1 MSHNH
6 SKAIITMAVG
16 GSYLANWR
24 SVCEPNWRAYAQRH
38 GYDIICIDHLLDD
51 SPRGRA
57 RRLTWQKCL
66 ILEQEFVQRYE
77 RVVWLDADVLIN
89 VNLAPCM
96 TAGVPPEKV
105 GVLDSWW
112 APSPEWR
119 EECLKRTFE
128 YWGDNSV
135 VNYDPHDYYRQYGFP
150 KTFDAAPRNG
160 MMVLSPA
167 HHRDLLK
174 RNCYDYE
181 DRGMHWNDEMR
192 PFAYELMNAGCAH
205 WLDARFDLNWWEWRI
220 MHYPFLVNP
229 RRPRRW
235 GERVRQKLARA
246 LGTDTLLE
254 ARRACVNATFCQF
267 FSMHFASNT
276 KDDMLL
282 VDLTLKSPR
291 DCRI

>member
-1 MSHNH
+1 MNH
-6 SKAIITMAVG
+6 SKAIVTMAVG

-24 SVCEPNWRAYAQRH
+24 RVCEPNWQAYAQRH

-51 SPRGRA
+51 SPRAQA
-57 RRLTWQKCL
+57 RRVTWQKCL
-66 ILEQEFVQRYE
+66 ILEQESVQRYE
-77 RVVWLDADVLIN
+77 RVVWLDADILIN
-89 VNLAPCM
+89 LDLAPCM

-112 APSPEWR
+112 APTPEWR
-119 EECLKRTFE
+119 RECLKRTFE
-128 YWGDNSV
+128 FWGDNSV
-135 VNYDPHDYYRQYGFP
+135 VNYDTHDYYRKYGFP

-174 RNCYDYE
+174 RNYYDYE
-181 DRGMHWNDEMR
+181 DRGMRWNDEMR

-220 MHYPFLVNP
+220 MHYPFLANP
-229 RRPRRW
+229 RHPRPL
-235 GERVRQKLARA
+235 GQRVRRKLARA
-246 LGTDTLLE
+246 LGTDSLLE
-254 ARRACVNATFCQF
+254 ARRACVNATFCQV
-267 FSMHFASNT
+267 FSMHFPSNS

-282 VDLTLKSPR
+282 VDFTVKAPR
-291 DCRI
+291 DCQM